1 MQFVCIA
8 QPSAAGNSVSRR
20 GLVGQASACR
30 DWQCADGLAFTDPNR
45 LKPVLLFRERA
56 LELCY
61 NRAAAKTSLQAM
73 CAVETQAKRFYV
85 SGRVQG
91 VGFRFFAEA
100 TANRLGV
107 GGFVRNLYDGRV
119 EVYAIATAEKLDAL
133 RSALQRGPRM
143 ASVERL
149 EEEEAEVLRNYA
161 HVFSIEADE

>member
-91 VGFRFFAEA
+91 VGFRFFAER
-100 TANRLGV
+100 TAASLGV
-107 GGFVRNLYDGRV
+107 GGYVRNLFDGRV
-119 EVYAIATAEKLDAL
+119 EVYAIGSAEQMEAL
-133 RSALQRGPRM
+133 RNALRRGPRM
-143 ASVERL
+143 AGVDRVDELDADILL
-149 EEEEAEVLRNYA
+149 EYA
-161 HVFSIEADE
+161 NAFSIESDE